1 MTERILVATELAEIF
16 RTLSHEL
23 RIRIVEELGHARG
36 GELDVHSL
44 EAVLEVS
51 QPLVSQHLAVL
62 RKSRIVRQ
70 RREGR
75 NIYYSL
81 TQPALAKWL
90 LKALGFIETRSSE
103 AEEIHRAVAQVRKLW
118 P

>member
-1 MTERILVATELAEIF
+1 MGERILVATELAEVF

-23 RIRIVEELGHARG
+23 RIRIVEELAHAKG

-44 EAVLEVS
+44 EDILGVP
-51 QPLVSQHLAVL
+51 QPMVSQHLAVL
-62 RKSRIVRQ
+62 RRSRVVRQ

-75 NIYYSL
+75 FIYYSL

-90 LKALGFIETRSSE
+90 LKALGFLETRSHE
-103 AEEIHRAVAQVRKLW
+103 AEEIHRAVARVRKLW